1 MIAEDF
7 NRTRQM
13 PWGELIV
20 LTERVKEGDNL
31 LDLGCGNGRLL
42 KALPDVNFTFLGVD
56 ANAFLIQ
63 QAQQDFPDS
72 NFEIGEMPEL
82 KLEENS
88 YDKVFLIA
96 SFHHLI
102 DHQERILMLEKI
114 YASLKPGGSLMMTN
128 WNVWQP
134 RYWKYI
140 FKWFWKKLAWN
151 DLFIPWKGQS
161 NNWVWRYYHGFTQSE
176 LERLLQSVGFR
187 QIEQSKARH
196 NYLTIA
202 KK

>member
-1 MIAEDF
+1 
-7 NRTRQM
+7 M
-13 PWGELIV
+13 PWDELTV

-42 KALPDVNFTFLGVD
+42 KALPNVNFTYLGLD
-56 ANAFLIQ
+56 PNDFFIQ
-63 QAQQDFPDS
+63 QARQDFPDR
-72 NFEIGEMPEL
+72 NFAIAEMPEL
-82 KLEENS
+82 ELPAAS

-96 SFHHLI
+96 SFHHLVGR
-102 DHQERILMLEKI
+102 QERILMLQKI
-114 YASLKPGGSLMMTN
+114 YASLKPGGSLLMTN

-140 FKWFWKKLAWN
+140 FKWLGKKLAWN

-161 NNWVWRYYHGFTQSE
+161 NNWVWRYYHGFTQAE
-176 LERLLQSVGFR
+176 LAGLLKSVGFR
-187 QIEQSKARH
+187 QIEQSKIRH